1 MRRLS
6 YHLQPIVKEILS
18 YVKDTRYF
26 IQKLNQIEE
35 VPEDSLL
42 VPLYVKSLYTNIPN
56 NEGIKSVK
64 EA

>member
-1 MRRLS
+1 MLKT
-6 YHLQPIVKEILS
+6 QGI
-18 YVKDTRYF
+18 F